1 MHPPAPS
8 ATPPHARGG
17 VNPPLAACPVAE

>member
-8 ATPPHARGG
+8 ATAAFPAG
-17 VNPPLAACPVAE
+17 VLFLFAVDFSF